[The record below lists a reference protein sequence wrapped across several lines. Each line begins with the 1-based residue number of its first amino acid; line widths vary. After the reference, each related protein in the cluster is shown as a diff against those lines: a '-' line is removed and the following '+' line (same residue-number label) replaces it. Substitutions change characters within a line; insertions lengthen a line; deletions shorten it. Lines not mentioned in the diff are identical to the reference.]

1 MIYVLTRIN
10 VRVMIKVQKEANNMG
25 MLKSKATIAL
35 ILMVLGVA
43 YIGGLDNSSLEDNTR
58 TTEHPISVNA

>member
-1 MIYVLTRIN
+1 MD
-10 VRVMIKVQKEANNMG
+10 

-35 ILMVLGVA
+35 ILMVLGA

>member
-1 MIYVLTRIN
+1 
-10 VRVMIKVQKEANNMG
+10 MIKVQKEANNMD

-58 TTEHPISVNA
+58 TTEHSISVNA

>member
-1 MIYVLTRIN
+1 MDI
-10 VRVMIKVQKEANNMG
+10 
-25 MLKSKATIAL
+25 LKSKATIAL

-43 YIGGLDNSSLEDNTR
+43 YVGGLDHNSLEDNTR